1 MMMEASWAGLIAAF
15 AAGIVSFLSPC
26 VLPLVPGYLS
36 YVAGRSAIDK
46 SAPVLVLPRLG
57 AVSLSLCFVL
67 GFGTVFVIL
76 GASAT
81 ALGQLLLS
89 YRNELNIVGGALV
102 IGFGVFTL
110 GFARPAWM
118 ERDIRFHTALPGG
131 RPAAAYVL
139 GMAFAFGWTPCI
151 GPILGAILT
160 VSAASVTVSKGV
172 ALLTAYS
179 LGLGV
184 PFLVAAIFTDGILAR
199 LRSIGRV
206 GRILQLFAGAVMI
219 LMGIAMIT
227 GQLSRFSYWMLDT
240 FPVLA
245 NFG

>member
-1 MMMEASWAGLIAAF
+1 MEASWAGLIAAF
-15 AAGIVSFLSPC
+15 AAGVVSFLSPC

-36 YVAGRSAIDK
+36 YVAGRSASDK

-89 YRNELNIVGGALV
+89 YRNELNIAGGALV

-118 ERDIRFHTALPGG
+118 ERDIRFHAALPGG

-172 ALLTAYS
+172 ALLAAYS
-179 LGLGV
+179 VGLGV